1 LCFSV
6 ADEFD
11 LRVVNEEYKI
21 WKKNTPFLYD
31 LVMTHA
37 LEWPSLTVQFLPEV
51 TAYVPSVCRL
61 VCLWWRCV
69 VAVWRAPDGVRRRGG
84 CPVDSVPG
92 SSYAN
97 HNLLLGTHAGASEV
111 NHVIVASILLPL
123 EEAECDPR
131 KYDDETGGAC
141 VMLVC
146 ERVGLATRPGVAHLR
161 DCSASSPLPR
171 LRCSL

>member
-51 TAYVPSVCRL
+51 TAYVASVSRL
-61 VCLWWRCV
+61 ICLWWRCAF
-69 VAVWRAPDGVRRRGG
+69 AVCTGRRATAWWLS
-84 CPVDSVPG
+84 C
-92 SSYAN
+92 
-97 HNLLLGTHAGASEV
+97 
-111 NHVIVASILLPL
+111 
-123 EEAECDPR
+123 
-131 KYDDETGGAC
+131 
-141 VMLVC
+141 
-146 ERVGLATRPGVAHLR
+146 
-161 DCSASSPLPR
+161 
-171 LRCSL
+171 